1 MKHLKAI
8 TVFNSL
14 RQCCLLNWGQALT
27 LMEEFGVKPDV
38 VTFST
43 IMDAWSSAGLMG
55 KCQEI
60 FDDMVKAGIEPDIH
74 VFSILAKGY
83 VRAGEPQ
90 KAESILTSMRKY
102 GVHPN
107 VVMFTTVIS
116 GWCNAVKMQCAMSV
130 YEKMCET
137 GINPNLKTY
146 ETLLWGYGEAKQPW
160 KAEELLQVMEEK
172 GVRPMKSTIQL
183 VADSWRAIGLV
194 SEAKR
199 VLKSTQENW
208 QSMSNKKVEIAGEG
222 IHRKQNLSASNS
234 TLLQIPGVVTSDHN
248 GSSAAKIRSH
258 IVLKTSGHSSDTV
271 WTATKSLFTHTYA
284 FRVQPTVIC
293 RKQCSQVG
301 KCGQFVNAYR
311 LVFIN

>member
-1 MKHLKAI
+1 MKHLKSI
-8 TVFNSL
+8 TVSNSL
-14 RQCCLLNWGQALT
+14 RQYCLLNWEQALT

-116 GWCNAVKMQCAMSV
+116 GWCNAVKMQRAMSI
-130 YEKMCET
+130 YEKMCEI

-160 KAEELLQVMEEK
+160 RAEELLQVMEEK
-172 GVRPMKSTIQL
+172 GVRPKKSTIQL
-183 VADSWRAIGLV
+183 VADSWRAIGLA

-199 VLKSTQENW
+199 VLKSAEEDR
-208 QSMSNKKVEIAGEG
+208 QSMPNKKDEIAVES

-234 TLLQIPGVVTSDHN
+234 TFSQKPGVVSGDRN
-248 GSSAAKIRSH
+248 GSSAAKIRSQ
-258 IVLKTSGHSSDTV
+258 IVLRSDTV
-271 WTATKSLFTHTYA
+271 WTATKSLFVNTYGSG
-284 FRVQPTVIC
+284 VQPMVVC

-301 KCGQFVNAYR
+301 TCGQFVNAYR